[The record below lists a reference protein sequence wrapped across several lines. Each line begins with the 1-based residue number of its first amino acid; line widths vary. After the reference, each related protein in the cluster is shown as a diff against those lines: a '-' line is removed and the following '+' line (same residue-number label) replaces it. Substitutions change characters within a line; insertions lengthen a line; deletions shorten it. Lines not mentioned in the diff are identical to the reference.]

1 MFPLAFNQYQL
12 SPAYTGLNNYDDS
25 LEEQREGGADIYD
38 SLQDIFDTFILR
50 MAVPKNRKTKGKKHL
65 KHERKI
71 PHKIEWSY
79 CKRCGKPR
87 RPHRVC
93 TEFLEICAMR
103 EKDYKIH
110 MRNKEAEKLAQQQED
125 T

>member
-1 MFPLAFNQYQL
+1 MPMQQFQL
-12 SPAYTGLNNYDDS
+12 LPEFAGMNYDNNMQEEKHPQDFEVFDS
-25 LEEQREGGADIYD
+25 LKE
-38 SLQDIFDTFILR
+38 LLDTYIWR
-50 MAVPKNRKTKGKKHL
+50 MAAPKNRKTKGKKHL

-110 MRNKEAEKLAQQQED
+110 MRNKEAEKAAQQHED